1 MEDKINLDSFI
12 SENQDLFN
20 KLNEDF
26 MKGYFSPVKEIYFD
40 LPVLKD
46 IRLGLMISL
55 TDKSKIKEVFIDNIE
70 KYNNRPNRS
79 FTFAF
84 KDVGY
89 TEKELSAMY
98 YDEKYHHDM
107 FDYALD
113 TDLSQMLMFLYR
125 SVCDQNIRAE
135 YRGDITFNINTYP
148 ISSSDDNITIY
159 AKMIERYLKGV
170 KVNLLS
176 INPQKIKEQFWL
188 KQSIII
194 FDDLAKMTEEN
205 TGIFKPLFEDQVMSS
220 TKIFCPYQVLDDVL
234 LDWQKHGVDINNLE
248 HLKNAFSPTE
258 CTMQLISNFKF
269 IPCKIPV

>member
-1 MEDKINLDSFI
+1 MEDKIDLGSFVN
-12 SENQDLFN
+12 ENKDLFD

-26 MKGYFSPVKEIYFD
+26 MKGFFSPVKEIYFD

-55 TDKSKIKEVFIDNIE
+55 TDKSKIEEVFIKNIT

-89 TEKELSAMY
+89 SEEELTKMY

-113 TDLSQMLMFLYR
+113 TDLSLMLNKLY
-125 SVCDQNIRAE
+125 CNILDQNIRAE
-135 YRGDITFNINTYP
+135 YRDSVTFNINTYP
-148 ISSSDDNITIY
+148 ISTTDENIVAYEKILTKY
-159 AKMIERYLKGV
+159 FKGV
-170 KVNLLS
+170 KFNFIC
-176 INPQKIKEQFWL
+176 INPQKINERFWL
-188 KQSIII
+188 NQSIII
-194 FDDLAKMTEEN
+194 FDDLAKMTVED
-205 TGIFKPLFEDQVMSS
+205 TGIFKPLFQDQVMSS

-234 LDWQKHGVDINNLE
+234 EDWIKQGLDINNPE
-248 HLKNAFSPTE
+248 HLVTAFSPTE
-258 CTMQLISNFKF
+258 CTMKLVSNFKF
-269 IPCKIPV
+269 IPCKIPL